1 MHLSELAI
9 MSSRGSVWSNA
20 EVKALIAVW
29 GEGNVQEELENSV
42 WERIIVTAVMYF
54 RLEVPFLLI
63 SVECL

>member
-29 GEGNVQEELENSV
+29 GEGNVQEELDG
-42 WERIIVTAVMYF
+42 AVKNKQVF
-54 RLEVPFLLI
+54 QDISKKTSKIRLR
-63 SVECL
+63 